1 MNIKSKNDIGG
12 KIKKLFEGYIGRI
25 IGFIFTLFFNISFFI
40 AINFFSKYIP
50 FVTDDISRWIIF
62 ANVSIFMSIVV
73 QFMLIFVRGNLYRM
87 PVEIIQDTAS
97 LFSVTG
103 LRIIYPFNFDDQ
115 NWIEWLRNINI
126 SNRIDEKFLAVNVD
140 FWVKFTLICLMIII
154 CMVIMIKVVKFIVV
168 LIKLISE

>member
-1 MNIKSKNDIGG
+1 MNKKSKNDIGD
-12 KIKKLFEGYIGRI
+12 KIKKLFEGYIGRS

-50 FVTDDISRWIIF
+50 FVTDNISRWIIF
-62 ANVSIFMSIVV
+62 ANVSIFMSIIV
-73 QFMLIFVRGNLYRM
+73 QFLLIFVRGNLYRM

-97 LFSVTG
+97 LFSITA

-115 NWIEWLRNINI
+115 NWIEWLRNINT
-126 SNRIDEKFLAVNVD
+126 SNRIDERFTAVNVD

-154 CMVIMIKVVKFIVV
+154 CMVIMIKAVKFLVA
-168 LIKLISE
+168 LIKLISK